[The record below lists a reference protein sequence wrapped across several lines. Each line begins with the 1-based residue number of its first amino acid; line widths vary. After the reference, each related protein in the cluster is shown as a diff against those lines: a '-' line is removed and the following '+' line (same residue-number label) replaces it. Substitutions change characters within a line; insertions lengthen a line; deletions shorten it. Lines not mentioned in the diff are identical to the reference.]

1 MTSKKPQ
8 QRRADHSIEPLILNR
23 RSQRA
28 MSGEAVTEQELNQ
41 LFEAAR
47 WAPSCFNAQ
56 PWKIFYAR
64 HGDAHWQ
71 NYFDLLVE
79 FNQDWCKNA
88 GCLLVI
94 ASDTL
99 FPRNQKFSATHA
111 FDCGAAWQNL
121 ALQGAAMN
129 LVVHAMAG
137 FDYEA
142 AHALLNMPENY
153 QVQAMVAVGYPG
165 DIEQLDESLHEDE
178 LTPSNR
184 NKTETFVFN
193 GNYQA

>member
-1 MTSKKPQ
+1 
-8 QRRADHSIEPLILNR
+8 
-23 RSQRA
+23 
-28 MSGEAVTEQELNQ
+28 
-41 LFEAAR
+41 
-47 WAPSCFNAQ
+47 
-56 PWKIFYAR
+56 
-64 HGDAHWQ
+64 
-71 NYFDLLVE
+71 
-79 FNQDWCKNA
+79 
-88 GCLLVI
+88 
-94 ASDTL
+94 
-99 FPRNQKFSATHA
+99 
-111 FDCGAAWQNL
+111 
-121 ALQGAAMN
+121 MN